1 MSAPEQPD
9 TDAELEAT
17 DDTAMTADETGEVI
31 AALSDS
37 AEGDPAATASDE
49 AAGTAEAPLTDTT
62 DAVEGPD
69 DVVVETGEA
78 VLEAASAVVGTPD
91 AVLETPSAAEPA
103 ADVRDVADES
113 ADAPDDV
120 PLDAPTIDGVTGE
133 SGGEAAAIGLEG
145 EEEKPRMDL
154 TQLKAIVEALIFA
167 SPEPLTPKMLLKLLN
182 DEPKEDVL
190 AAVDAV
196 KQDYEARPGLHVA
209 EVAGGYQITTRPEL
223 HDWVRRLFHERT
235 TQKLSV
241 ASLETLSVIAYKQPI
256 TQAEIGE
263 IRGVNT
269 SGVLT
274 TLLERHLI
282 KIVGR
287 KNVIGRPFLYGTTRE
302 FLIRFGLK
310 DVNDLPKIEDMA
322 QQLGFEPPAVLME
335 QNVPEDMLPLDE
347 EPAPDD
353 GIAADAETVQAE
365 SRQDEPSGEDE
376 DVRKDEEP
384 SHEG

>member
-1 MSAPEQPD
+1 MSAPERPD
-9 TDAELEAT
+9 TDAEIEAAATTMTGDEAT
-17 DDTAMTADETGEVI
+17 GM
-31 AALSDS
+31 
-37 AEGDPAATASDE
+37 
-49 AAGTAEAPLTDTT
+49 AEAPLTDTAG
-62 DAVEGPD
+62 AVEGTD
-69 DVVVETGEA
+69 AVVVETAEA
-78 VLEAASAVVGTPD
+78 VLETETAVVETPE
-91 AVLETPSAAEPA
+91 AVLDTPGGTEPA
-103 ADVRDVADES
+103 IDGPDVDDHANAP
-113 ADAPDDV
+113 ADAPHAALV
-120 PLDAPTIDGVTGE
+120 DAVTGE
-133 SGGEAAAIGLEG
+133 QGSLSAAVALEV
-145 EEEKPRMDL
+145 EDEKPRMDL

-190 AAVDAV
+190 AVVDAV

-269 SGVLT
+269 SGVLS

-347 EPAPDD
+347 EPSLDNGSAD
-353 GIAADAETVQAE
+353 GDEPVREEAAGQNELSGDGGHDEAA
-365 SRQDEPSGEDE
+365 RQDEDE
-376 DVRKDEEP
+376 RKDEEP
-384 SHEG
+384 GHEG